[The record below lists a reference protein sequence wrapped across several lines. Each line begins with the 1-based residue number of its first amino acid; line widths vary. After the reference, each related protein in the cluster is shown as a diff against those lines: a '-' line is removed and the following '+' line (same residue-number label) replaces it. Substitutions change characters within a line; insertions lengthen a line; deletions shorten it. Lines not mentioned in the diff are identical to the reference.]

1 MKELYENLEIF
12 GKFQWI
18 TGALFSYQ
26 VMTNGFLMMLPTF
39 TQQEMAHTCAGWDV
53 ILLHE
58 NEKYVSRDTFKNF
71 SKGNPDAKD
80 YWIESSSSNAEF
92 WRSELGRDI
101 SGCRNFDGSFC
112 EHLIYTN
119 GKDMVEGQATVLSE
133 FDLVCK
139 NKDQAISPMV

>member
-39 TQQEMAHTCAGWDV
+39 TQQEMAHTCADGSQ
-53 ILLHE
+53 
-58 NEKYVSRDTFKNF
+58 KYVSRDTFKNF
-71 SKGNPDAKD
+71 CKDNPDAND

-92 WRSELGRDI
+92 WRFELGRDI
-101 SGCRNFDGSFC
+101 SGCRNSNGSFC
-112 EHLIYTN
+112 ERLIYTN
-119 GKDMVEGQATVLSE
+119 GKDMVEGQATALSE
-133 FDLVCK
+133 FDLVCE